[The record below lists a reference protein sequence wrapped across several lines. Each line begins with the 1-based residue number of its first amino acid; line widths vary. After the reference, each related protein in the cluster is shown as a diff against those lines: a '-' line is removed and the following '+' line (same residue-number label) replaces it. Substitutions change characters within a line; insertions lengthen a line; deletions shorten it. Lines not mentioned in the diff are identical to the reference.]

1 MKGGTSMK
9 IHGLVTWLSVI
20 GLVTTVGSGLF
31 AIDVDITAP
40 TVELIGALSGS
51 TAEQNALNAELEN
64 LANDLEQQL
73 ESDDL
78 KPYSEQPLLAQ
89 GMANAGS
96 AAAHVGT
103 QRAFSDYTSFACTI
117 GTGLAASGPDISLQA
132 LENAADDIEK
142 DGDVY
147 VGAAVQPLA
156 VAFGWNLEK
165 WLERTRA
172 YAKVGY
178 WDIPQ
183 GKIADELSFNSL
195 TVGLGV
201 QYKLFGSEAPPAGAL
216 LWRGVNLNSGFIFQR
231 NRIDIEVD
239 ASEGEGFEAESITFG
254 DIGFTDGDLSG
265 EPIDS
270 NTVIGTILVAPVLS
284 ASVESR
290 TYSIPLEITTGIR
303 ALWVLDLSVGGGV
316 DVVFGRSEVSASADG
331 NSEFEET
338 PEADPYINTTS
349 GKAEVS
355 TSTTDKPQLLRPR
368 VSAGLGLSL
377 GPVKIDVPLMLYFD
391 TEGYTTMLGVTVGAA
406 W

>member
-1 MKGGTSMK
+1 MK
-9 IHGLVTWLSVI
+9 IHRLVMWLSVI
-20 GLVTTVGSGLF
+20 VLLSTVGPGLF

-40 TVELIGALSGS
+40 TVELTGALSGS
-51 TAEQNALNAELEN
+51 TTEQNALNAELEN
-64 LANDLEQQL
+64 LAADLEQQL

-78 KPYSEQPLLAQ
+78 KPYSDQPLLAQ
-89 GMANAGS
+89 GIANSAS

-103 QRAFSDYTSFACTI
+103 QRAFSDYTSYAFTI
-117 GTGLAASGPDISLQA
+117 GTGLAASAPDISLQA

-147 VGAAVQPLA
+147 VGAAVQPIA
-156 VAFGWNLEK
+156 IAFGWNLER

-183 GKIADELSFNSL
+183 GTIADEVSFNSL

-201 QYKLFGSEAPPAGAL
+201 QYQLLGSQSPPAGAL
-216 LWRGVNLNSGFIFQR
+216 VWRGVNLGSGFIFQR
-231 NRIDIEVD
+231 NRTDIEVD
-239 ASEGEGFEAESITFG
+239 VSEDGGYEAESITFG
-254 DIGFTDGDLSG
+254 DIGFTDADLSG
-265 EPIDS
+265 EPINS
-270 NTVIGTILVAPVLS
+270 NTVIGTVLVAPVLD

-290 TYSIPLEITTGIR
+290 TYSIPLEITTGVR
-303 ALWVLDLSVGGGV
+303 ALWVVDLSVGGGV
-316 DVVFGRSEVSASADG
+316 DVVFGTSEVSASADG

-338 PEADPYINTTS
+338 PEADPYVDTSS
-349 GKAEVS
+349 GKATVS

-368 VSAGLGLSL
+368 VSAGLGFSI

-391 TEGYTTMLGVTVGAA
+391 TEGYTTMVGLNVGAA